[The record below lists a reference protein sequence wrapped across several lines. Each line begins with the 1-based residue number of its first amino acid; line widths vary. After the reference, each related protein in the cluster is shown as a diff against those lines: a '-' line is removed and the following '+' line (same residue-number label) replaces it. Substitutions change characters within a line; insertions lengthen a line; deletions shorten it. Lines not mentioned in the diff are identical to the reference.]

1 MKKVLVVDDTKN
13 IRMTLTKCLE
23 LEGYEVMTAS
33 DGKQA
38 LEMFKTHCFDLAFL
52 DIKLPEIRGTEVL
65 KKVRDYGIKTPVIII
80 TAYATVKNAV
90 DCTNMGAV
98 AYIQKPFSADKIKT
112 VLKELSTS
120 STYIEQEVDSVDK
133 FINEA
138 RASLDMKSYDKAL
151 AFSKKALSIDI
162 NVPEIY
168 LIISKAYEGLGNDE
182 NARRFYQLFKSYNP

>member
-13 IRMTLTKCLE
+13 IRMMLTKCLE

-38 LEMFKTHCFDLAFL
+38 LAMFSEHTFDLAFL

-65 KKVRDYGIKTPVIII
+65 KRIRELGIKTPIIII

-98 AYIQKPFSADKIKT
+98 AYVQKPFSVEKIRS
-112 VLKELSTS
+112 VLKELDNNPL
-120 STYIEQEVDSVDK
+120 YLERACNGVEK
-133 FINEA
+133 LINDA
-138 RASLDMKSYDKAL
+138 KVSLDTRAYDKAL
-151 AFSKKALSIDI
+151 KFSKEALCIEL
-162 NVPEIY
+162 NNPEIY
-168 LIISKAYEGLGNDE
+168 LLISKAYEGLGNKD
-182 NARRFYQLFKSYNP
+182 NAERFYQFFKSYNI